1 MSRRFFLVG
10 ILIAAWLPSNPAA
23 AQFHEPDRDAI
34 RAFEAMVKA
43 YRERQALGVKAEIE
57 IEIMQGDISSQKNT
71 IEAEF
76 LLAPQGKGRRE
87 AIVKIKGF
95 TVVVKDGAVFAVHD
109 ERSDAYFTASDEGS
123 PYYALMFL
131 FLDLPYPHL
140 AIALGEDDTEDVLMQ
155 FHSKAPW
162 VRPTAVSSV
171 KRDEKTLQLI
181 KLTSDFEAIDLY
193 IQPDTKLID
202 SMEARVTAGPLVQA
216 GATLIYRHRYEY
228 EAHDALPENALKFE
242 QGERVRVSSFPALR
256 PEPAPVETP
265 SRRTGISPASL
276 VGKPAPT
283 FRLDSL
289 DGTAIDLASLRGQVV
304 VLDFWATWCGPCVH
318 ALPLL
323 HEVAAWGKEQAL
335 PLTVVAV
342 NVWESPN
349 VDERLERAADFW
361 KQRKFTLPV
370 AMDMDDEVAKL
381 YGVTGI
387 PTTIVIRPD
396 GTVHAQHVGAGQ
408 TFVEQLKSEIREAVK
423 AGEW

>member
-1 MSRRFFLVG
+1 MSRMVVFIVLLLVFLFPCSTT
-10 ILIAAWLPSNPAA
+10 L
-23 AQFHEPDRDAI
+23 AQFHEPDRDAT

-43 YRERQALGVKAEIE
+43 YRERQALGVKTEIE
-57 IEIMQGDISSQKNT
+57 IEIMQGDISSQTSK

-87 AIVKIKGF
+87 AAVKIKGF
-95 TVVVKDGAVFAVHD
+95 TVLVKNGAVFAVHD

-140 AIALGEDDTEDVLMQ
+140 AIALGEDDTEDLLMQ

-162 VRPTAVSSV
+162 VRPTAASNV
-171 KRDEKTLQLI
+171 KRDEKSLQLI
-181 KLTSDFEAIDLY
+181 KLTSDFESIDLY
-193 IQPDTKLID
+193 VEPDTKLID
-202 SMEARVTAGPLVQA
+202 SMEVRVTAGPLVQT
-216 GATLIYRHRYEY
+216 GATLIYRHRYQY
-228 EAHDALPENALKFE
+228 EVHDSLPADALNFE
-242 QGERVRVSSFPALR
+242 QGERVRVSSFPSLR
-256 PEPAPVETP
+256 PEPTPVEAPT
-265 SRRTGISPASL
+265 RRTVISPASL

-289 DGTAIDLASLRGQVV
+289 DGKAVDLASLHGQVV
-304 VLDFWATWCGPCVH
+304 VLDFWATWCGPCVR

-323 HEVAAWGKEQAL
+323 HEVAAWAKEQSL
-335 PLTVVAV
+335 PVTVVAV

-349 VDERLERAADFW
+349 VDERTQRAADFW

-387 PTTIVIRPD
+387 PTTVIIRPD
-396 GTVHAQHVGAGQ
+396 GIVHAQHVGAGEN
-408 TFVEQLKSEIREAVK
+408 FVEQLKSEIREAIK